1 MFPHQLHLKDS
12 QVSKIRKGMGVQIGL
27 GQMGA
32 DKGKHIIFLSK
43 ANAKKLMNS
52 YRKGKGVRMKLDA
65 DELGETMKKGRGL
78 MDSEDES
85 KKKSHVKSKMP
96 RMVKGSPEAMAFG
109 KKMKALRDAK
119 KGKGVCDTEME
130 GKGLKSFGKEAIS
143 NLLPMASSALGGV
156 AGATLGGPAGAL
168 AGKKLGEIA
177 GRHISKAIVGKGATM
192 SKAYKKALSANYGG
206 LEVPVKMKSEKSSGS
221 VDKRVQPSSDMMT
234 LSPYQKTTSPAMN
247 PFVPMTYAQ
256 EGGTNE
262 GYGDS
267 RPNQN
272 IYGRGKKL
280 MCHKTGVGLY

>member
-1 MFPHQLHLKDS
+1 MLPHQLHLKDS

-52 YRKGKGVRMKLDA
+52 YRKGKGVRMKLDE

-78 MDSEDES
+78 MDSDSDDES

-96 RMVKGSPEAMAFG
+96 RMTKGSPEAMAFG

-119 KGKGVCDTEME
+119 KGKGVCETE
-130 GKGLKSFGKEAIS
+130 GKGVLKEFGRDAVS
-143 NLLPMASSALGGV
+143 TLLPMASSALGGV
-156 AGATLGGPAGAL
+156 AGAMITKNPAGAM
-168 AGKKLGEIA
+168 AGKRLGEMA
-177 GRHISKAIVGKGATM
+177 GKHISKALVGKGATM

-221 VDKRVQPSSDMMT
+221 VDKRVKPSSDMMT

-262 GYGDS
+262 GYGDA

-272 IYGRGKKL
+272 IYGRGHKK
-280 MCHKTGVGLY
+280 MGVGLY